1 MQSAKGIEILVTC
14 RSFLKFLNLC
24 NRNGIYIRDVK
35 IPNFLLYG
43 VFLVPMLYELV
54 MTIWFV
60 LETEMEMQRKS
71 NIMVCVV
78 ANLQVILGKFPL
90 EIREPFTRWTLV
102 PVSNEHCAILNIF
115 FIFSMQC

>member
-1 MQSAKGIEILVTC
+1 MQSAKRIEILVTC
-14 RSFLKFLNLC
+14 RSLLKFLNLC
-24 NRNGIYIRDVK
+24 NRNGIYIRDVR

-43 VFLVPMLYELV
+43 LFLVPMLYELV

-71 NIMVCVV
+71 NILIVVV

-90 EIREPFTRWTLV
+90 EIPEPFTRWTARPSIV
-102 PVSNEHCAILNIF
+102 
-115 FIFSMQC
+115 QY